1 MSGGPC
7 VGAVRVLS
15 RCSCLNCV
23 RSLDSFLCTCVICPQ
38 PMCVLTKHVRCEPG
52 WTLVVTNSTCLS
64 ARTALKLSRHTLRS
78 PPILS
83 LSAFEGKMIRFTQQ
97 MCLAARSSVSVARRG
112 ILGGQESPAAAK
124 MFAGHARAL
133 SGLARPMHVS
143 PQLAHVLGSSTAS
156 RVEITKQL

>member
-1 MSGGPC
+1 MDAGRDELHVS
-7 VGAVRVLS
+7 LS
-15 RCSCLNCV
+15 S
-23 RSLDSFLCTCVICPQ
+23 DCTQ
-38 PMCVLTKHVRCEPG
+38 TLTTHAPF
-52 WTLVVTNSTCLS
+52 TPDFVTS
-64 ARTALKLSRHTLRS
+64 
-78 PPILS
+78 ILS
-83 LSAFEGKMIRFTQQ
+83 LSTFEGKMIRFTQQ